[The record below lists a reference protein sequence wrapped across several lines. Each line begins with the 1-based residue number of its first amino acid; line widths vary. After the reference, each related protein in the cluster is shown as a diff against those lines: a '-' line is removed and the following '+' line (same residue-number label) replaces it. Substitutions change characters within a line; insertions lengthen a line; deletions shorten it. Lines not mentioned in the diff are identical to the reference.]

1 MTFTRNVVLA
11 GCLALSLSALAQG
24 TPAPAPAPA
33 APAPGPNS
41 QADAAG
47 VLGHVQKEM
56 VSLAGAVPQNKYTWR
71 PAKGVRSVA
80 EVYLHAAGSA
90 YWFGK
95 QLGFTVPADVEAKM
109 KDFEKSTTDKAKI
122 EKALSDSFE
131 WFASNVKQLPD
142 AELTKTINLMGHDA
156 SKRAVILVTMGHY
169 QEHLGQSIAYARTNG
184 VVPPWS
190 KNDKS

>member
-1 MTFTRNVVLA
+1 MTFTRVVLA
-11 GCLALSLSALAQG
+11 GCLALSLPALAQG
-24 TPAPAPAPA
+24 TPAPAPA
-33 APAPGPNS
+33 APAPGPTF
-41 QADAAG
+41 QTDAAG

-56 VSLAGAVPQNKYTWR
+56 VSLVGAVPQSKFTWR

-95 QLGFTVPADVEAKM
+95 QLGFTVPADVEAKL
-109 KDFEKSTTDKAKI
+109 KDFEKSTTDRAKI

-131 WFASNVKQLPD
+131 WFASNVKQMPD
-142 AELTKTINLMGHDA
+142 AELTKTLSLGGHDLT
-156 SKRAVILVTMGHY
+156 KRAVILVALGHY
-169 QEHLGQSIAYARTNG
+169 QEHLGQSIAYARMNG

>member
-1 MTFTRNVVLA
+1 MTPMRNVVLA
-11 GCLALSLSALAQG
+11 CCLALSLPALAQG
-24 TPAPAPAPA
+24 AAPTTPAPAPAP
-33 APAPGPNS
+33 GPS
-41 QADAAG
+41 FQSDVAG

-56 VSLAGAVPQNKYTWR
+56 VSLEGAIPQNKFSWR

-90 YWFGK
+90 YWFGR
-95 QLGFTVPADVEAKM
+95 QLGFQVPADVEAKM

-122 EKALSDSFE
+122 EKALTDSFE
-131 WFASNVKQLPD
+131 WFASNVKQMPD
-142 AELTKTINLMGHDA
+142 AELTKTVNLMGHDMT
-156 SKRAVILVTMGHY
+156 KRAVVLTTLGHF

-190 KNDKS
+190 KNEKS

>member
-11 GCLALSLSALAQG
+11 GCLALSLPALAQG
-24 TPAPAPAPA
+24 TAPTTPAPAPAP
-33 APAPGPNS
+33 GPTF

-47 VLGHVQKEM
+47 VIGKVQKEM
-56 VSLAGAVPQNKYTWR
+56 VSLEQAVPQNKFTWR
-71 PAKGVRSVA
+71 PAKGVRSVG
-80 EVYLHAAGSA
+80 EVYLHAAGA
-90 YWFGK
+90 GYWFGK
-95 QLGFTVPADVEAKM
+95 QLGFQVPAEVEAKL

-131 WFASNVKQLPD
+131 WFASNVKQMPD
-142 AELTKTINLMGHDA
+142 SELTKTLNLGGHDLT
-156 SKRAVILVTMGHY
+156 KRAVILLAMGHY
-169 QEHLGQSIAYARTNG
+169 QEHLGQSIAYARSNG

>member
-1 MTFTRNVVLA
+1 MTPMRNVVLA
-11 GCLALSLSALAQG
+11 CCLALSVPALAQG
-24 TPAPAPAPA
+24 TPAPAPP
-33 APAPGPNS
+33 APAPAS
-41 QADAAG
+41 TFQADAAG
-47 VLGHVQKEM
+47 VLGHTQKEM
-56 VSLAGAVPQNKYTWR
+56 VSLAGAMPQAKFTWR

-95 QLGFTVPADVEAKM
+95 QLGFQVPADIEAKM

-122 EKALSDSFE
+122 EKALTDSFE
-131 WFASNVKQLPD
+131 WFASNVKQMPD
-142 AELTKTINLMGHDA
+142 AELTKTMTLMGHDVT
-156 SKRAVILVTMGHY
+156 KRAVIMVTMGHF
-169 QEHLGQSIAYARTNG
+169 QEHLGQSIAYARMNG

>member
-1 MTFTRNVVLA
+1 MTPIQDVVLA
-11 GCLALSLSALAQG
+11 CCLALSVPALAQG
-24 TPAPAPAPA
+24 TPAPAAPAPA
-33 APAPGPNS
+33 PAS
-41 QADAAG
+41 TFQADAAG
-47 VLGHVQKEM
+47 VLGHAQKEM
-56 VSLAGAVPQNKYTWR
+56 VSLAGAMPQNKFNWR

-95 QLGFTVPADVEAKM
+95 QLGFQVPADIEAKM

-122 EKALSDSFE
+122 EKALTDSFE
-131 WFASNVKQLPD
+131 WFATNVKQMPD
-142 AELTKTINLMGHDA
+142 AELTKTLNLMGHDLT
-156 SKRAVILVTMGHY
+156 KRAVIMVTMGHF
-169 QEHLGQSIAYARTNG
+169 QEHLGQSIAYARMNG